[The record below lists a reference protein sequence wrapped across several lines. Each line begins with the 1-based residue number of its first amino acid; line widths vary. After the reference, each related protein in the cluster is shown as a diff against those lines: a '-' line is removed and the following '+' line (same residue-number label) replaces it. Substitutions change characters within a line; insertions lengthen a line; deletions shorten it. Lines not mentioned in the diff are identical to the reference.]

1 MSPSSN
7 NASFSNV
14 VGNGINTNPVNGHTM
29 NGNGVNGNLS
39 SSMNSSNG
47 LSQSPFGGGVFGLN
61 GYEVQRLKDE
71 LIINKA
77 KMTQWEDGMA
87 QARNV
92 RITFPHGTLYVYQ

>member
-1 MSPSSN
+1 MNPN
-7 NASFSNV
+7 L
-14 VGNGINTNPVNGHTM
+14 NGQTM
-29 NGNGVNGNLS
+29 NGNSVNGQLS
-39 SSMNSSNG
+39 SSMNSNNG

-92 RITFPHGTLYVYQ
+92 RILSLFLFVCLTCALTELVGLH